1 MKYPSLAIAPT
12 VVAALVVAF
21 VVACSDEPTEEPA
34 LQPQQEDTQACR
46 TPSPQSEAPAEVTPE
61 GTPHLQSGEE
71 ALAQDL
77 ALTAEAQGIT
87 VEEAEARF
95 TASEIVGLIAAR
107 LAAERPNAL
116 VGFDV
121 ATEPGGSPKLYIKGP
136 ADDFV
141 RELVAAA
148 GVEIEIID
156 NQPYSR
162 GELDE
167 REAQVVRALRDHGF
181 SNFGVGTDITNAH
194 IDAAVTRQ
202 EGLPED
208 PDEILAGLPEELRD
222 SVTLT
227 FSDCPVGSYD

>member
-1 MKYPSLAIAPT
+1 MKHLSLAIAPT
-12 VVAALVVAF
+12 VVATLMVAF
-21 VVACSDEPTEEPA
+21 SVACSDEPAEEPVP
-34 LQPQQEDTQACR
+34 QPQQEDAQACQ
-46 TPSPQSEAPAEVTPE
+46 TTSPQSEAPPQVAPE

-77 ALTAEAQGIT
+77 ALAAELQGIT
-87 VEEAEARF
+87 VEEAEARYL
-95 TASEIVGLIAAR
+95 ASEALGRVAGQIAV
-107 LAAERPNAL
+107 ERPEISIGSSIL
-116 VGFDV
+116 
-121 ATEPGGSPKLYIKGP
+121 GGSPRLYIKGP

-148 GVEIEIID
+148 GVEIEIVD

-167 REAQVVRALRDHGF
+167 RQAQVVRALHDHGF

-194 IDAAVTRQ
+194 IAAAVTRQ
-202 EGLPED
+202 EGLADD
-208 PDEILAGLPEELRD
+208 PQEILAGLPEELRD